1 MKPHFHWDNR
11 RLDLLARFILALIQQ
26 QTVNLSKIAQVLNIQ
41 VKPSSNEKRCARF
54 IKDFE
59 IDLKDIAA
67 FVLQGCPAR
76 FDLLLDRTEHFFGQT
91 SINILTF
98 AAGIGPTR
106 FPLLWDD
113 LGKTGNSNTKERK
126 DLLKSLL
133 KVLDPKRIQ
142 VLLADREFIGSKWL
156 TWLKNKRIPFAIR
169 IRANTII
176 RLGPFKNRA
185 ERIFKHL
192 KAGEVLDFRLTCVLM
207 GVRGYVSATR
217 LETGELLIV
226 FRSHQRLNGLEVYAR
241 RWGVECLFK
250 SFRTAGFH
258 LSCSHV
264 TDPVRVERLLV
275 LLTLAL
281 TWAARTGVIASQLE
295 PIPVKSH
302 GRAEFSVFRFGL
314 DVLVE
319 ILAGGSRLLSF
330 AQALVGLF
338 GAPVVALTVRY
349 AQIPVRRSG

>member
-1 MKPHFHWDNR
+1 M
-11 RLDLLARFILALIQQ
+11 
-26 QTVNLSKIAQVLNIQ
+26 LNTH

-67 FVLQGCPAR
+67 FLLQGCPPR
-76 FDLLLDRTEHFFGQT
+76 FDLLLDRTEHFFGKT
-91 SINILTF
+91 SVNILTF

-106 FPLLWDD
+106 FPLIWDD

-142 VLLADREFIGSKWL
+142 VLIADREFIGMTWL
-156 TWLKNKRIPFAIR
+156 TWLKNKRIPFTIR
-169 IRANTII
+169 IRANTLI

-185 ERIFKHL
+185 DRIFKHL
-192 KAGEVLDFRLTCVLM
+192 KVGDVLDFQLACVLL
-207 GVRGYVSATR
+207 GVQGYVSATR

-241 RWGVECLFK
+241 RWGIECLFK
-250 SFRTAGFH
+250 SFRTAGFN
-258 LSCSHV
+258 LSGSHV

-281 TWAARTGVIASQLE
+281 TWAARTGVLASQRE

-319 ILAGGSRLLSF
+319 ILAGGARLLSF
-330 AQALVGLF
+330 AQVLTGLF
-338 GAPVVALTVRY
+338 EAPVAALTVRY
-349 AQIPVRRSG
+349 ARIPVCRSG